1 MTSST
6 SSIELHTA
14 HLLLERLGVSLEDLV
29 SAQPNRTL
37 PTFGEYVPV
46 VFGAM
51 PPSVTRDSY
60 MSYWR
65 KVVEVWPDRRLDE
78 PTVTEF
84 KQLIGSWRAQRDIRR
99 SDRGGYALAHMA
111 VSALRYL
118 YRQAVD
124 DNLIRPANNPATR
137 LDKPRVRT
145 PRRGAIPT
153 DRLAEINR
161 VAAEYGDE
169 PELTTLLLRMCTE
182 TACRRGGILALR
194 RQDLDRDHC
203 LVLLRE
209 KGNTERWQPVS
220 PTLMRALLEH
230 HEARAH
236 MRSDKNRL
244 ARNHKPITQK
254 ADERLFRY
262 KNGDPI
268 SPSRFPRMWSQI
280 GEQLPWVKQQGI
292 TCHWL
297 RHTTLTWVERN
308 FGHAVAKAY
317 AGHADN
323 HSDGATS
330 IYTRAT
336 REEVAY
342 ALSVLTGEPHPIS
355 SKLPP
360 AYTEEAP
367 R

>member
-1 MTSST
+1 
-6 SSIELHTA
+6 
-14 HLLLERLGVSLEDLV
+14 
-29 SAQPNRTL
+29 
-37 PTFGEYVPV
+37 
-46 VFGAM
+46 M
-51 PPSVTRDSY
+51 PPGRTRDGY
-60 MSYWR
+60 MAYWT
-65 KVVEVWPDRRLDE
+65 KLVEVWPDRRLDE
-78 PTVTEF
+78 PTNTEF
-84 KQLIGSWRAQRDIRR
+84 KQLIAGFQAHRAVRR
-99 SDRGGYALAHMA
+99 NDRGGYGVAHMA
-111 VSALRYL
+111 VNALRCL
-118 YRQAVD
+118 YRHAAD
-124 DNLIRPANNPATR
+124 DNLIRSADNPATT
-137 LDKPRVRT
+137 LVKPKMR
-145 PRRGAIPT
+145 PSSRGAIPT

-161 VAAEYGDE
+161 IAAEYGDE
-169 PELTTLLLRMCTE
+169 PELTTLILRMCTE

-194 RQDLDRDHC
+194 RRDLDPDQC

-220 PTLMRALLEH
+220 PTLMRALLDH
-230 HEARAH
+230 HSSRTCL
-236 MRSDKNRL
+236 RRDKNRL
-244 ARNHKPITQK
+244 ARNGRPVATK

-268 SPSRFPRMWSQI
+268 SEKRFEIMWRQI
-280 GEQLPWVKQQGI
+280 GEQLPWVTQQRI

-323 HSDGATS
+323 HNDGATS

-342 ALSVLTGEPHPIS
+342 ALSVLTGEPHPLARHL
-355 SKLPP
+355 LP
-360 AYTEEAP
+360 ASTEAFP